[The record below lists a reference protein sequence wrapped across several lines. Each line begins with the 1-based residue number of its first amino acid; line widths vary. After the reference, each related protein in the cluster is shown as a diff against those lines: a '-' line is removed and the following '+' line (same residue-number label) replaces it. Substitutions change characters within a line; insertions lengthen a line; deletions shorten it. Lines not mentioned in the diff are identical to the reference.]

1 MFQDQDPFAAPRAS
15 RRALLAAA
23 PVLALLAAAPAVRAQ
38 DATPA
43 AAREW
48 SFTDDRGI
56 TVTLPQPP
64 AKIVAQIS
72 AAAALWDYG
81 VRSVAV
87 FGPQRLADGSPDP
100 EAGRVDL
107 DAVTSLGEAWD
118 EFDVEAMAALEP
130 DLLVA
135 PIFVEDELWAVPAD
149 SVEVIEA
156 IVPTI
161 GIRSQRLPMDDL
173 IARFEE
179 LAAALGGDLDSEEN
193 AAARAE
199 FDAAVADLEDAVAG
213 NPGLRVMFASSTP
226 ELFYVGNPGLMA
238 DALFYRE
245 LGMEIV
251 DPDAGENF
259 WKELSWEQAGIF
271 PADLIM
277 LDARTGNPTPED
289 LAAIPTW
296 SSLPAVEGGQVAA
309 WYPEPTRSWRGFAP
323 ILRDLAATIRD
334 AKPGIA

>member
-1 MFQDQDPFAAPRAS
+1 MFQDRFATCRAS

-23 PVLALLAAAPAVRAQ
+23 PALALLAAPASRARQ
-38 DATPA
+38 ATPA
-43 AAREW
+43 AGGAW
-48 SFTDDRGI
+48 SFTDDRGS

-64 AKIVAQIS
+64 ERIVAQIS
-72 AAAALWDYG
+72 AAAALWDNG

-87 FGPQRLADGSPDP
+87 FGPQRLPDGSPGP

-107 DAVTSLGEAWD
+107 DAVTSLGEVWD

-135 PIFVEDELWAVPAD
+135 PIFVGDELWAVPAE
-149 SVEVIEA
+149 SVDIIEA
-156 IVPTI
+156 IVPSI
-161 GIRSQRLPMDDL
+161 GIRSQQIPMDDL
-173 IARFEE
+173 IVRFEE
-179 LAAALGGDLDSEEN
+179 LAAALGADLASEEN

-199 FDAAVADLEDAVAG
+199 FDAAAADVRDAIAG

-226 ELFYVGNPGLMA
+226 ELFYVGNPDLMA
-238 DALFYRE
+238 DAMYFRD

-259 WKELSWEQAGIF
+259 WKELSWEQAGQY
-271 PADLIM
+271 PADLIL

-296 SSLPAVEGGQVAA
+296 SSLPAVEAGQVAP

-323 ILRDLAATIRD
+323 ILRDIATAIREAA
-334 AKPGIA
+334 AGIA